1 MADLTQAPSLTDL
14 LALNPMTGAPKA
26 PERRFWT
33 GAELKRL
40 REAYPVGGLA
50 AAIAVLPGRSAKS
63 IYQKAGDEGIR
74 SPQSKRG
81 GKRERWT
88 TNDQIDRLILQT
100 YGRARSP
107 RDVARLA
114 QTLRR
119 PSWWVSKR
127 ARTLGLV
134 SPRFKETPWTPAEI
148 EIVSEN
154 AHRVPSYLK
163 AALKRAGFTRSETA
177 IVVKLKRLGADRT
190 DPNNYTA
197 TGLAGV
203 LGVDPHRIT
212 DWITKGWLKAKRR
225 GNDAPED
232 RDHWWISRRD
242 AARFIVENVHAIN
255 FAKVDKHW
263 LVDLLTHEGRA
274 GANAMSEAA

>member
-1 MADLTQAPSLTDL
+1 MSELAPTSISEL

-40 REAYPVGGLA
+40 REAYPAGGMAAALA
-50 AAIAVLPGRSAKS
+50 ALPGRSAKS
-63 IYQKAGDEGIR
+63 IYQKAGEQGLR
-74 SPQSKRG
+74 SPQTKRG
-81 GKRERWT
+81 GKRERWQSSE
-88 TNDQIDRLILQT
+88 QIDRLIVQT
-100 YGRARSP
+100 YGRVRSP

-134 SPRFKETPWTPAEI
+134 APRFKEAPWSATEI
-148 EIVSEN
+148 EIISEN

-163 AALKRAGFTRSETA
+163 AALKRGGFTRSETA
-177 IVVKLKRLGADRT
+177 IVVKLKRIGADRT
-190 DPNNYTA
+190 DPNYYTA
-197 TGLAGV
+197 TGLASV
-203 LGVDPHRIT
+203 LGVDPHQVAA
-212 DWITKGWLKAKRR
+212 WITKGWLKAKRR
-225 GNDAPED
+225 GNDAPEE
-232 RDHWWISRRD
+232 RDHWWIARRD
-242 AARFIVENVHAIN
+242 AARFIVENVHAVN

-274 GANAMSEAA
+274 GAQAIPEAA